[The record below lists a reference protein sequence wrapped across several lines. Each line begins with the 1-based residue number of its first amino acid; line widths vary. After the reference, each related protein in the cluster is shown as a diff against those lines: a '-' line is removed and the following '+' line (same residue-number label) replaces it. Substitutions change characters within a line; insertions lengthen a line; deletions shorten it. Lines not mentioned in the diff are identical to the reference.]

1 MSREP
6 SATDTFGA
14 LSPLFG
20 TVRNADCDHVPAP
33 ADHAPRL
40 DAAEDDGA
48 VGLRVRDPER
58 VDDGAW
64 IHAEHPYDV
73 RR

>member
-1 MSREP
+1 MPREA
-6 SATDTFGA
+6 SDENTFGA
-14 LSPLFG
+14 LSPYFG

-40 DAAEDDGA
+40 GAAVDEGA

-58 VDDGAW
+58 VDEGAW
-64 IHAEHPYDV
+64 IHAEHPWAV
-73 RR
+73 RQ